1 MFVRGDTVGVLNILY
16 QIGFAISMK
25 INSAMD
31 FIFEIN
37 NNMEQIQSQNT
48 L

>member
-25 INSAMD
+25 INTEFS
-31 FIFEIN
+31 
-37 NNMEQIQSQNT
+37 
-48 L
+48 